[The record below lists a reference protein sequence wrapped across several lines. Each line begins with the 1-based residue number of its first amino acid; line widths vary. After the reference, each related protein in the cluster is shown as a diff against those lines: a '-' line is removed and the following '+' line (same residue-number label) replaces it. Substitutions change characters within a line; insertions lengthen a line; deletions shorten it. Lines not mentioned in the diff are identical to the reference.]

1 MPLYEYKCRACG
13 HLFERIRKFSDP
25 PLNECP
31 ECGGEV
37 EKLISAPAIQFKGDG
52 WYITDYAR
60 KKDGPSSTQT
70 GKSDSSSSGDSSSSS
85 SSSDSEKSGKS
96 EKSEKSESTTKS
108 DSSKDSASK
117 PASASTK
124 KND

>member
-1 MPLYEYKCRACG
+1 MPLYEYQCRACG
-13 HLFERIRKFSDP
+13 HRFERIRKFSDP

-37 EKLISAPAIQFKGDG
+37 EKLISAPAIQFKGEG

-60 KKDGPSSTQT
+60 KKES
-70 GKSDSSSSGDSSSSS
+70 GKSDSSSSGDSSAS

-96 EKSEKSESTTKS
+96 DKSDKSESTTKS
-108 DSSKDSASK
+108 DSSKDSTSK
-117 PASASTK
+117 PASAGSK